1 MDLKKAYDSVN
12 RAKLWAAL
20 CEELAI
26 PKDLVQ
32 LIKNL
37 YVNSR
42 GVLRPSSVEDD
53 FLAFLTNVGV
63 K

>member
-1 MDLKKAYDSVN
+1 MC
-12 RAKLWAAL
+12 REKLWH
-20 CEELAI
+20 ELVHTLQVPA
-26 PKDLVQ
+26 DLVL

-42 GVLRPSSVEDD
+42 GVLQPSTPDSAGIQFV
-53 FLAFLTNVGV
+53 TSKGV